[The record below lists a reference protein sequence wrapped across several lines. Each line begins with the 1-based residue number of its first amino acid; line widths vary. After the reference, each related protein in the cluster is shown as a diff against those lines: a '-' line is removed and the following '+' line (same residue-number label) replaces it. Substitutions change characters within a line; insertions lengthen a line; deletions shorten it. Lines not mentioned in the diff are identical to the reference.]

1 MNAAQ
6 TSRPCQNHLGSALI
20 AAAIIL
26 LTPPETAS
34 WSWRAEGLNRVR
46 KKSRF

>member
-6 TSRPCQNHLGSALI
+6 TARPCQNHLGFALI
-20 AAAIIL
+20 AATITR

-34 WSWRAEGLNRVR
+34 WS
-46 KKSRF
+46 